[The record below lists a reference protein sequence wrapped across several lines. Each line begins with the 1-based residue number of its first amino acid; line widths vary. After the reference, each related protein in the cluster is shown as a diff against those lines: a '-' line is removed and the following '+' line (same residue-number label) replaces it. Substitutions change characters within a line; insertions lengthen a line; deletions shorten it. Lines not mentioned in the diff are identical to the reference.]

1 MMLRMQQHLYGAQ
14 TLPRNGVPEPDVFV
28 LNSRD
33 AHLIT
38 YCANQLRRAFHGWY
52 TSRMPAFA
60 FIRAAVLSAALAPAI
75 VSAQAAPGDASFRSG
90 DFTQAGRA
98 YGAAV
103 ARNPKDV
110 GALIGLARVQLYGNG
125 LDAASATARR
135 VLAFDAQNADAARIL
150 RTIGLRRH
158 LFEEGDR
165 VSVPDGGAVL
175 PFVEA
180 EPLPMIEL
188 TIDGHPANC
197 VLDTG
202 APDVVID
209 PDFAAQAGIAVTGGQ
224 VGTFAGGR
232 TATVRQATLQR
243 VQAGPIELHNVTAGV
258 LPSRGISF
266 YRDRRV
272 DCTVGTGF
280 LMRFLATIDYP
291 HKRLVLRRRTDEIGK
306 APEGVSMTM
315 WLVGDH
321 FIFAGGSVNGVGGQL
336 FLVDSGLAGGG
347 FGPEKETID
356 AAHVRT
362 FPNRA
367 GQGIGGGGAVTFI
380 PVVADELCL
389 GSACQRDIQGVYTP
403 SGSPLAMFPFRSAGT
418 ISHTYLEHYAVTFD
432 FVRMQLTLN

>member
-1 MMLRMQQHLYGAQ
+1 MVLRMQQHLYGPQ
-14 TLPRNGVPEPDVFV
+14 TLPRDRVSEPDVSA

-38 YCANQLRRAFHGWY
+38 YCANQLPRAFHGWY

-60 FIRAAVLSAALAPAI
+60 FIRAIVLFAALAPAV
-75 VSAQAAPGDASFRSG
+75 VSAQAPPGDASFRNG
-90 DFTQAGRA
+90 DFAQAGRA
-98 YGAAV
+98 YAAAV
-103 ARNPKDV
+103 AENAKDAA
-110 GALIGLARVQLYGNG
+110 ALIGLARVQLYGND

-135 VLAFDAQNADAARIL
+135 VLAIDARNADAARIL
-150 RTIGLRRH
+150 RTIDVRRH
-158 LFEEGDR
+158 RFEEGDR
-165 VSVPDGGAVL
+165 VSIPDRVAVL
-175 PFVEA
+175 PFVED
-180 EPLPMIEL
+180 EPLPMIQL
-188 TIDGHPANC
+188 TIDGHRANC
-197 VLDTG
+197 ILDTG
-202 APDVVID
+202 APDVVVD
-209 PDFAAQAGIAVTGGQ
+209 PDFAEQAGIAVTGGQ

-232 TATVRQATLQR
+232 TATVRQAILQR
-243 VQAGPIELHNVTAGV
+243 LQAGPIELRDITAGV

-280 LMRFLATIDYP
+280 LMRFLSTIDYP
-291 HKRLVLRRRTDEIGK
+291 RKRLVLRRRTEETAMAD
-306 APEGVSMTM
+306 AGVSMPM
-315 WLVGDH
+315 WLAGDH

-347 FGPEKETID
+347 FGPEKQTID

-389 GSACQRDIQGVYTP
+389 GSACQRDIQGAYTP

-432 FVRMQLTLN
+432 FLRMRLTLS